1 MTGEQ
6 LKRWR
11 QSKSLSRKQLGDE
24 FGVSEH
30 TVAKWEQGVN
40 PIPRAVSRLV
50 TQPPQLSFTLEE
62 FGKLQEKARSSG
74 KSIEQVCLDL
84 IKAGLMVLLLSFL
97 AFHLVRSPKI
107 WTAAALKQTAK
118 VAVAKVKTMLPK

>member
-1 MTGEQ
+1 MNGEQ
-6 LKRWR
+6 LKKWR
-11 QSKSLSRKQLGDE
+11 QSKSLTRKQLGDE

-50 TQPPQLSFTLEE
+50 TQAPQLSFTIEE
-62 FGKLQEKARSSG
+62 FGKLQRKAQESG

-84 IKAGLMVLLLSFL
+84 IKSGLLVLVL
-97 AFHLVRSPKI
+97 AFLGYHVARGAR
-107 WTAAALKQTAK
+107 WTPAALVATAK
-118 VAVAKVKTMLPK
+118 TALVHVAKLAR